1 MKNISGRIHAIHAIF
16 FKFKNKTYRIRIYNI
31 YFGFVIKKCRV
42 YASFIQRI
50 IMHIR
55 ISAIK
60 DRLLNQVFQHCII
73 SNFRQT
79 NDEWKLAFFMFHKSK
94 DMRKPLQ
101 LVFIPPFIPFFKTR
115 EFFTLPFCKFLIGR
129 KKIFHIIKNRQFF
142 MTLHR
147 YPKIYRKVSFF

>member
-1 MKNISGRIHAIHAIF
+1 MKNENIENIPSVSDFAMKNISGRIHAIHAIF

-31 YFGFVIKKCRV
+31 YLGFVIKKRCI

-50 IMHIR
+50 IMHIG

-79 NDEWKLAFFMFHKSK
+79 NDERKFAFFMFHKSK

-115 EFFTLPFCKFLIGR
+115 EFFTLPFYKFLIGR
-129 KKIFHIIKNRQFF
+129 KKIFHIIKNR
-142 MTLHR
+142 
-147 YPKIYRKVSFF
+147 

>member
-1 MKNISGRIHAIHAIF
+1 MKNENIENIPSVSDFTMKNISGRIHAIYAIF

-31 YFGFVIKKCRV
+31 YLSFVIKKRCV
-42 YASFIQRI
+42 YASFVQRI

-60 DRLLNQVFQHCII
+60 DRLLNQIFQHCII

-101 LVFIPPFIPFFKTR
+101 LVFIPPFIPFFQAR
-115 EFFTLPFCKFLIGR
+115 EFFTLSFCKFLIRR
-129 KKIFHIIKNRQFF
+129 KKIFHIIKNR
-142 MTLHR
+142 
-147 YPKIYRKVSFF
+147 